1 MTSTGRSDLHWTS
14 TSREEENR
22 GMGISKIS
30 LRNFVL
36 AAASISGCLAI
47 SVSAQSPA
55 PQDSSSGG
63 SWTST
68 TESKEDYAA
77 PTITTQSHTQSG
89 DRSLDVR
96 TLQTRASDGTVS
108 PYQDIETETV
118 QVNPTTTRTT
128 IRTFVRDVNGAKT
141 LFQITNEEKQSLP
154 NGDSKVV
161 RATSNPDVNGN
172 LQLIQREVQE
182 TAKTAPGAEETKTT
196 VLVPNANGGLSPS
209 VQSKE
214 RKSHRGD
221 TTEVQKTT
229 LLSDGNGGWQVGE
242 VKHETIKDDGHTSAR
257 EEDVSRPDSEG
268 NLAKVSRT
276 VSKEAADASG
286 KRETSEETYSV
297 DVPGAARDNNLH
309 LVQRTTTSAASNKD
323 GQQIKTTV
331 EGANPGNLSSGLQVT
346 TVDNQVVRVG
356 PAGAQATRTIQT
368 RGSTGSLSTV
378 FVDIAKSNNAHAVE
392 VEIPPAPT
400 K

>member
-1 MTSTGRSDLHWTS
+1 MRKDEKLSAGDE
-14 TSREEENR
+14 SR
-22 GMGISKIS
+22 KFS
-30 LRNFVL
+30 LRLGSLVL
-36 AAASISGCLAI
+36 AAASVSVCLPVYAL
-47 SVSAQSPA
+47 AQSPA
-55 PQDSSSGG
+55 TQDSSSGG

-89 DRSLDVR
+89 DRTLDVR
-96 TLQTRASDGTVS
+96 TLQTRAADGTVS

-118 QVNPTTTRTT
+118 KVNSTTTRTT
-128 IRTFVRDVNGAKT
+128 TRTFVRDVNGAKT

-172 LQLIQREVQE
+172 LQLIQREIQE
-182 TAKTAPGAEETKTT
+182 TAKTGPGAEETKTT
-196 VLVPNANGGLSPS
+196 VLVPNANGGLTPS
-209 VQSKE
+209 VQTKE
-214 RKSHRGD
+214 RKSHQGD

-242 VKHETIKDDGHTSAR
+242 VKRETIKDDGKTSAG

-268 NLAKVSRT
+268 NLVKVSRT

-286 KRETSEETYSV
+286 KREKSEETYSL
-297 DVPGAARDNNLH
+297 DVPGAARDNSLH
-309 LVQRTTTSAASNKD
+309 LVQRITTSQLTNRD
-323 GQQIKTTV
+323 GQQIKKT
-331 EGANPGNLSSGLQVT
+331 EEAPNPGNPSSGLQVT
-346 TVDNQVVRVG
+346 TVDNQMVRVG
-356 PAGAQATRTIQT
+356 AAGAQATRTIQT
-368 RGSTGSLSTV
+368 RDSTGSLNTV

-392 VEIPPAPT
+392 VEIPPAPP

>member
-1 MTSTGRSDLHWTS
+1 MRKDEKLSAGDE
-14 TSREEENR
+14 SR
-22 GMGISKIS
+22 KFS
-30 LRNFVL
+30 LRLGSLVL
-36 AAASISGCLAI
+36 AAASVSVCLPVYAL
-47 SVSAQSPA
+47 AQSPA
-55 PQDSSSGG
+55 TQDSSSGG

-89 DRSLDVR
+89 DRTLDVR
-96 TLQTRASDGTVS
+96 TLQTRAADGTVS

-118 QVNPTTTRTT
+118 KVNSTTTRTT
-128 IRTFVRDVNGAKT
+128 TRTFVRDVNGAKT

-172 LQLIQREVQE
+172 LQLIQREIQE
-182 TAKTAPGAEETKTT
+182 TAKTGPGAEETKTT
-196 VLVPNANGGLSPS
+196 VLVPNANGGLTPS
-209 VQSKE
+209 VQTKE
-214 RKSHRGD
+214 RKSHQGD

-242 VKHETIKDDGHTSAR
+242 VKRETIKDDGKTSAG

-268 NLAKVSRT
+268 NLVKVSRT

-286 KRETSEETYSV
+286 KREKSEETYSL
-297 DVPGAARDNNLH
+297 DVPGAARDNSLH
-309 LVQRTTTSAASNKD
+309 LVQRITTSQLTNKD
-323 GQQIKTTV
+323 GQQIKKT
-331 EGANPGNLSSGLQVT
+331 EEAPNPGNPSSGLQVT
-346 TVDNQVVRVG
+346 TVDNQMVRVG
-356 PAGAQATRTIQT
+356 AAGAQATRTIQT
-368 RGSTGSLSTV
+368 RDSTGSLNTV

-392 VEIPPAPT
+392 VEIPPAPP